1 LAGRRRPGDRVRLA
15 TGAPSARSRRLD
27 RVKRQMLREAV
38 AENLET
44 IEGVVARPR
53 LRTSTSSWLGWS
65 LLAAVAVSLVA
76 TLKPTSAGRGTPQ
89 PDEFVGAGIPTRPG
103 ATEADSAAPP
113 GLAAPRAIDPAL
125 FRLAVR
131 RVVIDPGHGGSDP
144 GAMMRGM
151 REKEIT
157 LDIARR
163 LAALLRADA
172 FDVVMTREGDET
184 LTLQQRVQAAN
195 AASGDVFLSIHVN
208 SIPTP
213 LRRGVETY
221 VLGPTTDPHVE
232 RLAGA
237 ENFGSGYSLADFR
250 RLLEGV
256 YVDVRHDESRRFAQA
271 VQGKMFATLRRANP
285 ALQDRSVKQAPF
297 VVLVGTE
304 MPGVLSEVS
313 CISNDEDARLLKQSQ
328 YRQGIAEALAGG
340 VRAYAAARG
349 LDATVAQRGP
359 GAM

>member
-1 LAGRRRPGDRVRLA
+1 MSVPSGR
-15 TGAPSARSRRLD
+15 TRRLD
-27 RVKRQMLREAV
+27 RIKREMLREAV
-38 AENLET
+38 ADNLAT
-44 IEGVVARPR
+44 IEGLLPRPR
-53 LRTSTSSWLGWS
+53 QRTSKSSWLGWA
-65 LLAAVAVSLVA
+65 LLAAVALSLVGS
-76 TLKPTSAGRGTPQ
+76 LKPTSAGRGKPQ
-89 PDEFVGAGIPTRPG
+89 PEDIVGA
-103 ATEADSAAPP
+103 ALP
-113 GLAAPRAIDPAL
+113 GLPDHDQADHGIAPGLDAPRAIDPAL

-144 GAMMRGM
+144 GTMMRGM

-163 LAALLRADA
+163 VATVLRAGA
-172 FDVVMTREGDET
+172 FEVLMTREGDET

-208 SIPTP
+208 SIPEP

-221 VLGPTTDPHVE
+221 VLGPTSDPHVE
-232 RLAGA
+232 KLAGA
-237 ENFGSGYSLADFR
+237 ENSGSGYSLSDFR

-271 VQGKMFATLRRANP
+271 VQGKMCATLRRVNP
-285 ALQDRSVKQAPF
+285 ELEDRSVKQAPF

-304 MPGVLSEVS
+304 MPAVLTEVS
-313 CISNDEDARLLKQSQ
+313 CISNEEDARLLKQND
-328 YRQGIAEALAGG
+328 YRQNIADALAAG

-349 LDATVAQRGP
+349 RGATVANRGP
-359 GAM
+359 GDM

>member
-1 LAGRRRPGDRVRLA
+1 MSVPSGR
-15 TGAPSARSRRLD
+15 TRRLD
-27 RVKRQMLREAV
+27 RIKREMLREAV
-38 AENLET
+38 AENLAT
-44 IEGVVARPR
+44 IEGLLPRPR
-53 LRTSTSSWLGWS
+53 AHTSRGSWLGWG
-65 LLAAVAVSLVA
+65 LLAAVGLSLVV
-76 TLKPTSAGRGTPQ
+76 TLKPTSAGRGRSQ
-89 PDEFVGAGIPTRPG
+89 PDGTAGSGLTSL
-103 ATEADSAAPP
+103 ADRGPAERETPP
-113 GLAAPRAIDPAL
+113 ALDAPRAIDPAL

-163 LAALLRADA
+163 FAALLRAGG
-172 FDVVMTREGDET
+172 FEVVLTREGDDT
-184 LTLQQRVQAAN
+184 LTLHQRVQAAN
-195 AASGDVFLSIHVN
+195 AAKADVFLSIHVN

-213 LRRGVETY
+213 DRRGVETY
-221 VLGPTTDPHVE
+221 VLGPTSDPHVE

-237 ENFGSGYSLADFR
+237 ENSGSGYSLSDFR

-271 VQGKMFATLRRANP
+271 VQGNMFATLRRVNP
-285 ALQDRSVKQAPF
+285 ELEDRSVKQAPF

-304 MPGVLSEVS
+304 MPGVLTEVS
-313 CISNDEDARLLKQSQ
+313 CISNEEDARLL
-328 YRQGIAEALAGG
+328 RQGEYREEIAEALARG

-349 LDATVAQRGP
+349 KGAEVARRGT
-359 GAM
+359 GGM

>member
-1 LAGRRRPGDRVRLA
+1 MGVPFNRP
-15 TGAPSARSRRLD
+15 RRLD
-27 RVKRQMLREAV
+27 RIKREMLREAV
-38 AENLET
+38 AENLAT
-44 IEGVVARPR
+44 IEGLLARPR
-53 LRTSTSSWLGWS
+53 QRTSKNSWLGWA
-65 LLAAVAVSLVA
+65 LLAAVALSLVG
-76 TLKPTSAGRGTPQ
+76 TLKPTSAGRGKPQ
-89 PDEFVGAGIPTRPG
+89 PDEVVAVGVPPVPEMLET
-103 ATEADSAAPP
+103 ATAAAP

-144 GAMMRGM
+144 GAMMPGM
-151 REKEIT
+151 REKELT

-163 LAALLRADA
+163 VAAVLRAGG
-172 FDVVMTREGDET
+172 FDVVMTRDGDET

-195 AASGDVFLSIHVN
+195 AASGDVFLSIHIN

-237 ENFGSGYSLADFR
+237 ENSGSGYSLSDFR
-250 RLLEGV
+250 KLLEGV

-271 VQGKMFATLRRANP
+271 VQGEMFATLRRVNP
-285 ALQDRSVKQAPF
+285 VLEDRSVKQAPF

-304 MPGVLSEVS
+304 MPGVLTEVS
-313 CISNDEDARLLKQSQ
+313 CISNEEDARLLKQSG
-328 YRQGIAEALAGG
+328 YRQDIAEALAGG

-349 LDATVAQRGP
+349 PGATVAHRGP

>member
-1 LAGRRRPGDRVRLA
+1 MGLPSTRP
-15 TGAPSARSRRLD
+15 RRLD
-27 RVKRQMLREAV
+27 RIKREMLREAV
-38 AENLET
+38 AENLAT
-44 IEGVVARPR
+44 IEGLLARPTQ
-53 LRTSTSSWLGWS
+53 RTSTSSWLGWA
-65 LLAAVAVSLVA
+65 LLAAVVLSLVG
-76 TLKPTSAGRGTPQ
+76 TLKPTSAGRGKPQ
-89 PDEFVGAGIPTRPG
+89 AEEVVAVGVPPAPETLGT
-103 ATEADSAAPP
+103 DMAAAP

-144 GAMMRGM
+144 GAMMRGL
-151 REKEIT
+151 REKELT

-163 LAALLRADA
+163 VAAVLRAGG
-172 FDVVMTREGDET
+172 FDVVMTRDGDET

-208 SIPTP
+208 SIPEP

-237 ENFGSGYSLADFR
+237 ENSGSGYSLADFR
-250 RLLEGV
+250 KLLEGV
-256 YVDVRHDESRRFAQA
+256 YVDVRHDESRRFAKA
-271 VQGKMFATLRRANP
+271 VQGKMFATLRRVNP
-285 ALQDRSVKQAPF
+285 LLEDRSVKQAPF
-297 VVLVGTE
+297 VVLVGTQ
-304 MPGVLSEVS
+304 MPGVLTEVS
-313 CISNDEDARLLKQSQ
+313 CISNDEDARLLKQSG
-328 YRQGIAEALAGG
+328 YRQEIAEALAGG

-349 LDATVAQRGP
+349 MGATVAHRGP

>member
-1 LAGRRRPGDRVRLA
+1 MGVPSTRL
-15 TGAPSARSRRLD
+15 RRLD
-27 RVKRQMLREAV
+27 RIKREMLREAV
-38 AENLET
+38 AENIAT
-44 IEGVVARPR
+44 IEGLLARQR
-53 LRTSTSSWLGWS
+53 QRTSKSSWLGWV
-65 LLAAVAVSLVA
+65 LLAAVALSLVA
-76 TLKPTSAGRGTPQ
+76 TLKPTSAGRGKPQ
-89 PDEFVGAGIPTRPG
+89 PEEGVAVGVPPAPETLGTG
-103 ATEADSAAPP
+103 TAAAP

-151 REKEIT
+151 REKELT

-163 LAALLRADA
+163 VAAVLRAGG
-172 FDVVMTREGDET
+172 FDVVMTRDGDET

-237 ENFGSGYSLADFR
+237 ENSGSGYSLSDFR
-250 RLLEGV
+250 KLLEGV

-271 VQGKMFATLRRANP
+271 VQGKMFATLRRVNP
-285 ALQDRSVKQAPF
+285 VLEDRSVKQAPF

-304 MPGVLSEVS
+304 MPGVLTEVS
-313 CISNDEDARLLKQSQ
+313 CISNEEDARLLKQSG
-328 YRQGIAEALAGG
+328 YRQDIAEALAGG

-349 LDATVAQRGP
+349 LGATVAHRGP